1 MKLKLFK
8 FLGKYDSASEL
19 LNKVLV
25 HNKSCTKAFESLGLI
40 HEKEQQYKDAAI
52 KYEQAWNFGN
62 KTNPAV
68 GYKMA
73 YNLLKSKRYTN
84 TIDVCHQVL
93 ANFPNYPN
101 IQKDILD
108 KARGHLRN

>member
-1 MKLKLFK
+1 M
-8 FLGKYDSASEL
+8 
-19 LNKVLV
+19 LV

-40 HEKEQQYKDAAI
+40 HEKEQQYKDAAT

-73 YNLLKSKRYTN
+73 YNLLKSKKYTT